1 MLLVQIVF
9 KVILE
14 VVHIFLVLDFNHS
27 LSVILVDG
35 LDFKLTVRTKDELL
49 IVPEIRVE
57 YGIVLVRGINIQ
69 LQLNPVRRDILLLR
83 FFLVLGLIKDEV
95 ILVKDR

>member
-1 MLLVQIVF
+1 MQIVF

-57 YGIVLVRGINIQ
+57 HGIVLVRGINIQ
-69 LQLNPVRRDILLLR
+69 LQLNPVRRDILLLS